1 MPGKTTSEKTI
12 PEKTSP
18 VATVDATNLNC
29 PLPLLKAKQGLKPLA
44 SGECLK
50 VVATDPGSQRDFKV
64 FAELSGNTLVSAEE
78 VDKVYTY
85 IIRKA

>member
-1 MPGKTTSEKTI
+1 MSEDVNF
-12 PEKTSP
+12 

-50 VVATDPGSQRDFKV
+50 VVATDPGSMRDFQV
-64 FAELSGNTLVSAEE
+64 FADLSGNALVSAEE
-78 VDKVYTY
+78 ADKVYTY
-85 IIRKA
+85 VIRKA